1 MSRAYDALRAGDA
14 LRIDGTGYVAVGRLV
29 LRSPDGS
36 HWSEWLLVPADST
49 PAFALKEGT
58 HRWLSKDEDGVSEWL
73 PEPVPPELQPQSLS
87 HGDSALIAGM
97 RYRVVERDSARVDSV
112 QGDVGG
118 EANIGAAF
126 DYAELRSGQR
136 RVSLE
141 WDARGA
147 AMTRGRK
154 IGEHDLIAW
163 SRAAGGV
170 LAQRAINAP
179 MPGRALSA
187 ARTGSVSGSTSG
199 TVSSGSSNNVVS
211 ITIFSVIAALMLVLG
226 SCDDDCYTRTNPVTG
241 QQERVCDDD
250 GIRSRSGGRSYGGWN
265 GK

>member
-1 MSRAYDALRAGDA
+1 MSRAYEALRAGDA
-14 LRIDGTGYVAVGRLV
+14 LRINGIGYVAAGRMV
-29 LRSPDGS
+29 LRTPDGS
-36 HWSEWLLVPADST
+36 YWSEWLLIPADST
-49 PAFALKEGT
+49 PAFALKEQT
-58 HRWLSKDEDGVSEWL
+58 HRWLCKDEDGVSEWL
-73 PEPVPPELQPQSLS
+73 PEPVPPELQPQALS
-87 HGDSALIAGM
+87 HGDSALIAGI

-118 EANIGAAF
+118 EANIGATF

-136 RVSLE
+136 QVSVE

-170 LAQRAINAP
+170 LAQRAANAP
-179 MPGRALSA
+179 MPGRMLSA
-187 ARTGSVSGSTSG
+187 AGGGSTSG
-199 TVSSGSSNNVVS
+199 TASGGNNVAS
-211 ITIFSVIAALMLVLG
+211 IAVFSIITVLALVLG

>member
-14 LRIDGTGYVAVGRLV
+14 LRIDGTGYVAAGRLV
-29 LRSPDGS
+29 LRAPDGS
-36 HWSEWLLVPADST
+36 HWSEWLLVPADDT
-49 PAFALKEGT
+49 PAFALKQGT
-58 HRWLSKDEDGVSEWL
+58 YRWLSKRGDGVSEWL
-73 PEPVPPELQPQSLS
+73 PEPVPPELQPQSLN
-87 HGDSALIAGM
+87 HGDSASIAGM
-97 RYRVVERDSARVDSV
+97 RYRVAERDSARVESV

-118 EANIGAAF
+118 AASVGGAF
-126 DYAELRSGQR
+126 EYAGLHCGQR
-136 RVSLE
+136 RLWLE

-147 AMTRGRK
+147 TMTRGRK

-163 SRAAGGV
+163 SRGAGGV
-170 LAQRAINAP
+170 LAQRAIAAP
-179 MPGRALSA
+179 MPGRAPSA
-187 ARTGSVSGSTSG
+187 ARTGG
-199 TVSSGSSNNVVS
+199 TAGTASSSGNNIVA
-211 ITIFSVIAALMLVLG
+211 ITLFSVITAMALVLG